1 MAYVFVADHVSQ
13 EEVIELQIK
22 KLDKPTRYAC
32 SICNKFVSRNAR
44 KVYLHI
50 HDKHN
55 KENRYILFS
64 EWWTCKDD
72 ECEYYTFRRECA
84 LHHAKK
90 HGDESMAIKCYN
102 THHELWYC
110 CDCNEVT
117 YDMQLHTKCHDG
129 FSANAMT
136 NQYDCKHC
144 SFEMGDDFAMIQHV
158 ELHLLCPPD
167 MIFGISSKS
176 RTMAYDAYTCLKCG
190 EEVFACID
198 CARAHHDTHMVNEE
212 THKRIMTFMC
222 SIDAINRTGVAVP
235 SQFDTREIAK
245 MVAVAERRT
254 CPWHTIGPVS
264 GSWQ

>member
-84 LHHAKK
+84 LHHAKNM
-90 HGDESMAIKCYN
+90 EMNRWQSN
-102 THHELWYC
+102 
-110 CDCNEVT
+110 VT
-117 YDMQLHTKCHDG
+117 ILITSC
-129 FSANAMT
+129 
-136 NQYDCKHC
+136 
-144 SFEMGDDFAMIQHV
+144 
-158 ELHLLCPPD
+158 
-167 MIFGISSKS
+167 GI
-176 RTMAYDAYTCLKCG
+176 
-190 EEVFACID
+190 
-198 CARAHHDTHMVNEE
+198 
-212 THKRIMTFMC
+212 
-222 SIDAINRTGVAVP
+222 AVIVM
-235 SQFDTREIAK
+235 R
-245 MVAVAERRT
+245 
-254 CPWHTIGPVS
+254 
-264 GSWQ
+264 